1 MSNAIQTR
9 YIFPTTDQ
17 PLLQITVFDCEDRT
31 ITIPFPNAKT
41 TEDSHKLAV
50 LSFME
55 SFDITGKIYGG
66 WINEGMSFVIIP
78 D

>member
-1 MSNAIQTR
+1 MSNAILTR
-9 YIFPTTDQ
+9 YIYPTQ
-17 PLLQITVFDCEDRT
+17 SSPLLKLIVFDCDHN
-31 ITIPFPNAKT
+31 IVIPFPNAKT
-41 TEDSHKLAV
+41 IEDSHKLAV